1 MTIVSPNELRSRCRK
16 QTSYHR
22 TRSLVKNITIRLP
35 NELRPRSFTS
45 WLTYIVLIGAVLG
58 YIIIVIV
65 KRDYLELSQQ
75 VETEIHKL
83 GLSASFKVEQEPKVD
98 ELGSLKSSQ
107 IQHEYTVSNSD
118 NEKFEP
124 FNVPQVS
131 EPNNHRSL
139 NLITHDAFIDA
150 NHNDL
155 VLLQPYKKYQYDFPC
170 IHQDEQNRNDNRVGI
185 TFVKVFKCASTTVH
199 DIAYRL
205 ARKRGHCKVFGEHAF
220 AYTLGLKNRDKSK
233 SYLFSF
239 IRDPTARAKSD
250 FYYHGVTMAGLEN
263 TLENLKQVGS
273 GATKLN
279 ETKLRGVGGFILA
292 FLSTQ
297 RDIPEYSFWNQTHP
311 TLVQNPDLLVSSIEK
326 IIEEYDF
333 IGVAERLGESLVALS
348 FLLDLKVEEIVTV
361 SARTSGSYT
370 KHSLRNNCVK
380 IVKPSL
386 TQEMTS
392 YLDSDEWKASTAGD
406 RLLHK
411 IVNARLDNVIDQV
424 IGRNA
429 FESRLLEYNQLM
441 EKVQIC
447 ANQCSVC
454 SIDGELRSP
463 KSVGKECEKCMLAVM
478 KDQK

>member
-1 MTIVSPNELRSRCRK
+1 M
-16 QTSYHR
+16 
-22 TRSLVKNITIRLP
+22 TIRLP
-35 NELRPRSFTS
+35 NELRSRWFPS
-45 WLTYIVLIGAVLG
+45 WLTYILLIGVPFV
-58 YIIIVIV
+58 YIIIMEKQNHLELI
-65 KRDYLELSQQ
+65 ELSQQ
-75 VETEIHKL
+75 VATKVDKL
-83 GLSASFKVEQEPKVD
+83 GSSSSVKVEQEPKVD

-107 IQHEYTVSNSD
+107 IQHTVPNSQESESNS
-118 NEKFEP
+118 NG
-124 FNVPQVS
+124 
-131 EPNNHRSL
+131 SL

-170 IHQDEQNRNDNRVGI
+170 IHQDEQNQNDNRVGI

-205 ARKRGHCKVFGEHAF
+205 ARKRGHCKVFGKHAF
-220 AYTLGLKNRDKSK
+220 AYTLGLQNRDKSK

-239 IRDPTARAKSD
+239 IRDPTARAISN
-250 FYYHGVTMAGLEN
+250 FYYHGVTMASLEN

-311 TLVQNPDLLVSSIEK
+311 TLVQNPQLLVSSIEK

-370 KHSLRNNCVK
+370 KKANEDNCVK